1 MHTTDG
7 LKPIETITHG
17 DLIWSRQEFGDE
29 YDYRPVIATK
39 ATPNQEIYEVVV
51 KHSNNSTETF
61 KTTKEH
67 PFWVEGIGWLKASLL
82 EQGMTLLDKHGLPN
96 VTIISQTKLD
106 HTDTVYNFE
115 VQEFHTYHIGKYGV
129 WVHNAECCDV
139 IQGNAGSKRQWG
151 TNLNKQTLNPNTR
164 YEVNNGTHIH
174 TYHTDGQGRVNKV
187 EGQLS
192 LKTMPKNTSQQTGVG
207 KSVNATGDEGGHL
220 IASILGGAGDRINMV
235 PQAQRLNRSD
245 WKKMENELA
254 RELKAGKSV
263 SVKIDI
269 DYPLGNSVRP
279 NRFKV
284 VATINGKPKE
294 WRFQQ

>member
-1 MHTTDG
+1 
-7 LKPIETITHG
+7 
-17 DLIWSRQEFGDE
+17 
-29 YDYRPVIATK
+29 
-39 ATPNQEIYEVVV
+39 
-51 KHSNNSTETF
+51 
-61 KTTKEH
+61 
-67 PFWVEGIGWLKASLL
+67 
-82 EQGMTLLDKHGLPN
+82 MTLLDKHGLPN

-106 HTDTVYNFE
+106 HTETVYNFE
-115 VQEFHTYHIGKYGV
+115 VQDFHTYHIGKYGV

-174 TYHTDGQGRVNKV
+174 MYHTDGQGRVNQV

-192 LKTMPKNTSQQTGVG
+192 LKTMPRNTSQQTGVG
-207 KSVNATGDEGGHL
+207 KAVNAAGDEGGHL
-220 IASILGGAGDRINMV
+220 IASALGGAGDRINMV
-235 PQAQRLNRSD
+235 PQVQRLNRSD

-269 DYPLGNSVRP
+269 DYPLGDSVRP

>member
-1 MHTTDG
+1 M
-7 LKPIETITHG
+7 
-17 DLIWSRQEFGDE
+17 
-29 YDYRPVIATK
+29 
-39 ATPNQEIYEVVV
+39 
-51 KHSNNSTETF
+51 
-61 KTTKEH
+61 
-67 PFWVEGIGWLKASLL
+67 
-82 EQGMTLLDKHGLPN
+82 
-96 VTIISQTKLD
+96 
-106 HTDTVYNFE
+106 
-115 VQEFHTYHIGKYGV
+115 

-139 IQGNAGSKRQWG
+139 IQGNAGSKRQWD

-164 YEVNNGTHIH
+164 HEVNNGIHKHI
-174 TYHTDGQGRVNKV
+174 YHTDGQGRVDKV

-192 LKTMPKNTSQQTGVG
+192 LGKMPRNRSQQVSVG

-279 NRFKV
+279 NRFLV
-284 VATINGKPKE
+284 TATLIFNGKKE
-294 WRFQQ
+294 VRSYPFTQ